1 MHEDYPDIF
10 KFSSPVSDVEAFTS
24 FGVPK
29 WVTMSFQ
36 YHFSVNE
43 YDYLC
48 ALKPKKHEKNF
59 INDGWSAG
67 APRSILFSLQV
78 RDC

>member
-10 KFSSPVSDVEAFTS
+10 KFSSPVSDVEPFTS

-36 YHFSVNE
+36 YALF
-43 YDYLC
+43 DYLC

-67 APRSILFSLQV
+67 APHGILFSLQV